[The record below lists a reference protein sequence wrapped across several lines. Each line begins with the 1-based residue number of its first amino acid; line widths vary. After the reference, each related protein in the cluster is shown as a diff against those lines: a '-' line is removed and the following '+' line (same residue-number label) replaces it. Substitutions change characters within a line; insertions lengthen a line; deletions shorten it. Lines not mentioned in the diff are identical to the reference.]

1 MTLVRFNNP
10 DLVSRFADEFF
21 NRNFFDNEKDS
32 YERFNT
38 DVKYFIDE
46 TEKEYRI
53 DFAVPG
59 LTKKDFEIELDNDL
73 LVVKTK
79 ERDDNNKRT
88 GFEALEF
95 NKQFRLSEEVD
106 KDKIS
111 AHTENGVLSI
121 TLPKIDKTVLKKTKP
136 IKIA

>member
-21 NRNFFDNEKDS
+21 NRNLFDNEKDS
-32 YERFNT
+32 YNKLNT
-38 DVKYFIDE
+38 EVKYFIDE
-46 TEKEYRI
+46 KEKEYRI
-53 DFAVPG
+53 DFAVPC

-73 LVVKTK
+73 LVIKTK
-79 ERDDNNKRT
+79 ERDENDKKT
-88 GFEALEF
+88 GFAALEF
-95 NKQFRLSEEVD
+95 NKQFRLSEEID

-121 TLPKIDKTVLKKTKP
+121 TLPKIDEAVLRKTKT